1 MTLERIEQVKFDN
14 SGVYASGPTTQGNF
28 ATYTLGVI
36 SSTIVSK
43 TISQGSS
50 PWGYAKISWIIA
62 RKGLLY
68 KIER

>member
-36 SSTIVSK
+36 GSTIVSK

-50 PWGYAKISWIIA
+50 P
-62 RKGLLY
+62 
-68 KIER
+68 